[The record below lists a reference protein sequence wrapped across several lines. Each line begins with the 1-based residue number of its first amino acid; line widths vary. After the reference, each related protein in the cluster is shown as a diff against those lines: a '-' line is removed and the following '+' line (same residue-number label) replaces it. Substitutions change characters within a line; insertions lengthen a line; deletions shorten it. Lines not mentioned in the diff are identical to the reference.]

1 LAGTMAEL
9 RGSHFHGGLDIK
21 TGGRIGLPV
30 HATSDGYISRIGI
43 STGGYGH
50 TLYLAHDDGYTS
62 VYAHLDRFESN
73 LEAYTLSR
81 QYEKES
87 YELRDFPS
95 KDRFRFKK
103 GDIIAYS
110 GNTGSST
117 GPHLHF
123 EIRDSNQRFLNPF
136 LFGFDEVKDNLS
148 PLLKKVAFICLDEK
162 ARINGAFGRFEFDVL
177 KVNGEYTLRK
187 PVRLSGKVGMEI
199 YHYDNLNGTYHRN
212 GIPTISYLIDDDTV
226 FHQNKNSMSFGLNR
240 HILVHMNYTMYRKA
254 RVKFNKLYID
264 DGNELDI
271 YSNGDGR
278 MDFDESRPYELKLYL
293 TDNSNNI
300 STLKYKVNT
309 RKIVYPEVPN
319 IRNFELL
326 HNTLQYVSS
335 DTLTT
340 IFYSYRTAKNKPYFN
355 RNGKYYYLWNLDRG
369 LPDSIIGLTT
379 SIRPS
384 FYTTI
389 PPGLDYSFYNS
400 HFNIEST
407 RKTLFD
413 SLHLRFEKR
422 YDSTMMLEEFAF
434 INPYDPLKSNAKITL
449 KPDAVYGP
457 EAQVFRKNGKRL
469 SFIGGIQNTDGSF
482 EFSARDLGTFTISYD
497 SIPPEISP
505 ISWSNPSMRFRIL
518 DDLSGIKSYRS
529 TVDGEFLIMYFDAKK
544 GILTAKPKV
553 PNKKLTGEFVLQ
565 VEDNA
570 NNIIEIRR
578 QL

>member
-1 LAGTMAEL
+1 MTKKCLNLMLSKGLLLILFVVPIRPGEQNYLAGTMAEL

-187 PVRLSGKVGMEI
+187 PRAPFWQS
-199 YHYDNLNGTYHRN
+199 
-212 GIPTISYLIDDDTV
+212 
-226 FHQNKNSMSFGLNR
+226 R
-240 HILVHMNYTMYRKA
+240 H
-254 RVKFNKLYID
+254 
-264 DGNELDI
+264 G
-271 YSNGDGR
+271 
-278 MDFDESRPYELKLYL
+278 
-293 TDNSNNI
+293 NI
-300 STLKYKVNT
+300 SLRQSKW
-309 RKIVYPEVPN
+309 
-319 IRNFELL
+319 
-326 HNTLQYVSS
+326 YVS
-335 DTLTT
+335 
-340 IFYSYRTAKNKPYFN
+340 
-355 RNGKYYYLWNLDRG
+355 
-369 LPDSIIGLTT
+369 
-379 SIRPS
+379 
-384 FYTTI
+384 
-389 PPGLDYSFYNS
+389 
-400 HFNIEST
+400 
-407 RKTLFD
+407 
-413 SLHLRFEKR
+413 
-422 YDSTMMLEEFAF
+422 
-434 INPYDPLKSNAKITL
+434 
-449 KPDAVYGP
+449 
-457 EAQVFRKNGKRL
+457 
-469 SFIGGIQNTDGSF
+469 
-482 EFSARDLGTFTISYD
+482 
-497 SIPPEISP
+497 
-505 ISWSNPSMRFRIL
+505 
-518 DDLSGIKSYRS
+518 
-529 TVDGEFLIMYFDAKK
+529 
-544 GILTAKPKV
+544 
-553 PNKKLTGEFVLQ
+553 
-565 VEDNA
+565 
-570 NNIIEIRR
+570 
-578 QL
+578 